1 VGLSFLKKILTKAK
15 KDVPSE
21 SAGEQKSIEVG
32 RAEAAFQ
39 ETEISLS
46 RTLRVFE
53 RYNANKTAFLYE
65 QLSPRKKIVFD
76 LVPLLIHIDGQG
88 LLPADDA
95 CQISP
100 HGVYGYEM
108 SPRAAE
114 SFTEAFPGQRMP
126 QLHTRASYDPNM
138 PIKSISL
145 IGSLGSIAQNSKSD
159 FDYWICLDMRAFS
172 PETLL
177 YFKEKLR
184 AIDKWA
190 ADFAGAEV
198 HCFPLDVARV
208 LEDDFGSVGAESSG
222 SAQGKLLKEEFYRSM
237 TLVAGQ
243 TPMWWAVPP
252 GVDDQEYARLAQFM
266 LTSNRINAAGLIDLG
281 NVHDISLGEFYG
293 AAIWHINKTI
303 GSPFKSVLKMGLL
316 EEYMLNR
323 GRQGLLSTELKRRL
337 LSNESDVQFLDP
349 YVLMFDRVAAYLA
362 AKDRRE
368 DLELL
373 RQSLYLK
380 AGVQISLGD
389 YRRTD
394 LPRNKLVLVNLI
406 RQWAWN
412 HKTVQHLN
420 NYHNWSFRESQRFSE
435 QINRFILRTYK
446 SVSDE
451 LRKQQT
457 QSELKISD
465 RDLTVLGRKLFIF
478 YSQRTNKIESIKRVI
493 EDPPAL
499 KGLTLHPHIDPK
511 GRKTWSAFRGLMS
524 RESINGGAGSLSL
537 LTSSL
542 FLPEVLLWLV
552 NNHLYDTTTTVNLNS
567 ATGKTATHCTVPDI
581 QTLLKEMNAFFPS
594 YKLSELDEEEMLQKP
609 RIVRMFLVINL
620 DEPDGCRHMAE
631 TGLCYQNN
639 WGEIFFKGYS
649 ESQEGLKIARNFLS
663 KRFAFDPLEALANF
677 KVFLPNRLFKRE
689 LAPRLNKYFGLKVV
703 T

>member
-1 VGLSFLKKILTKAK
+1 LSFFKKILKGK
-15 KDVPSE
+15 KDTPSE
-21 SAGEQKSIEVG
+21 SAGKQETFE
-32 RAEAAFQ
+32 AEGAEPGFQ
-39 ETEISLS
+39 ETETSLA

-53 RYNANKTAFLYE
+53 QYNANKTAFLYE
-65 QLSPRKKIVFD
+65 QLSPRKKTVFD

-88 LLPADDA
+88 LLPAGDA

-108 SPRAAE
+108 SPDTAR
-114 SFTEAFPGQRMP
+114 SFTEAFPRQRLP
-126 QLHTRASYDPNM
+126 QLPTRASYDPNM

-172 PETLL
+172 PETFL

-198 HCFPLDVARV
+198 HCFPLDVAKV

-243 TPMWWAVPP
+243 TPMWWVMPP
-252 GVDDQEYARLAQFM
+252 GVDDEEYARLARFI
-266 LTSNRINAAGLIDLG
+266 LNSNRINAAGLVDLG
-281 NVHDISLGEFYG
+281 HVHDISLGEFYG
-293 AAIWHINKTI
+293 AAIWQINKTI

-337 LSNESDVQFLDP
+337 LSNENEVQFLDP

-362 AKDRRE
+362 GKDRRE
-368 DLELL
+368 DLDLL
-373 RQSLYLK
+373 RQSLYMK

-394 LPRNKLVLVNLI
+394 LPRNKLILVNLI
-406 RQWAWN
+406 RQWGWN
-412 HKTVQHLN
+412 HKTVQRLN
-420 NYHNWSFRESQRFSE
+420 DYHNWSFRESQQFSE
-435 QINRFILRTYK
+435 KINRFILSTYK
-446 SVSDE
+446 SVSEE
-451 LRKQQT
+451 LNKQQI
-457 QSELKISD
+457 QSELKISP
-465 RDLTVLGRKLFIF
+465 RDLTILGRKLFIF
-478 YSQRTNKIESIKRVI
+478 YSRRTNKIESIKRVI

-499 KGLTLHPHIDPK
+499 KGMTLHPHIDPK
-511 GRKTWSAFRGLMS
+511 GCKTWSAFRGLMS
-524 RESINGGAGSLSL
+524 RESIDGGAGTLSL
-537 LTSSL
+537 LTSSP
-542 FLPEVLLWLV
+542 FLPEVLLWLI
-552 NNHLYDTTTTVNLNS
+552 NNHLWDTATTVNLNA
-567 ATGKTATHCTVPDI
+567 ATGKLATHCTTPDI
-581 QTLLKEMNAFFPS
+581 QALLKEMDAFFPS
-594 YKLSELDEEEMLQKP
+594 YKLSELNEEEMLQKP

-620 DEPDGCRHMAE
+620 DEPDGRRHMAE
-631 TGLCYQNN
+631 TDLCYQNN
-639 WGEIFFKGYS
+639 WGEVFFKGYNDS
-649 ESQEGLKIARNFLS
+649 EEGLKIARNFLS

-703 T
+703 S